1 MMTIASEKLLDDAA
15 NRAVRN
21 MVTFLHEELA
31 MSKADA
37 TLLLSAVGNL
47 KVCCCGSAENSAY
60 GTRNG
65 LCGET
70 RIYF

>member
-1 MMTIASEKLLDDAA
+1 
-15 NRAVRN
+15 
-21 MVTFLHEELA
+21 

-37 TLLLSAVGNL
+37 TLLLSAAGNL
-47 KVCCCGSAENSAY
+47 KVCQVVDPLKTGAY